1 MPRISYNP
9 GMRDPSAAIHVAK
22 IVRKHN
28 GKTYVSYLLRQSY
41 RQDGKVKHRT
51 LGNLSHLPERLIDIV
66 RRSLQGESFVTAG
79 EAFRTVATKPHGHV
93 EAVLAT
99 FGKLDLENV
108 IATKPSRQ
116 RSLILALIAQR
127 ILFPCSKLATT
138 RHWQTTT
145 LAEELAVA
153 DADSKQVYAAM
164 DWLLARQQDIEK
176 KLAQRHLAE
185 GVVVLYDV
193 SSSYYEGH
201 TCPLACYGHDRD
213 GKKGLPIIVYGLLAD
228 ARGRPVALD
237 VYPGNTADPATVPD
251 QVEKVRQRFG
261 LARVVLVGDRGML
274 TQTRIDTLQEYPGL
288 GWVSALRSE
297 SIRELIDKGILG
309 RSQFDR
315 VNLAE
320 ISSPDFPGERLLACY
335 NPLLAGQ
342 RHAKRQRLLTATEQ
356 LLGKLAAEVQRR
368 TEKPLTAVAIGLKAG
383 KVIGRYKMAKH
394 FRLHIADSSFA
405 WSRDEAAITRE
416 EQLDGIY
423 VIRTSEPETTF
434 APADCVRTYKSLS
447 LVEQAFRCLKG
458 LDLLVRPIHHRVDP
472 RVRAHLFLC
481 MLAYYVEWHM
491 RNALRPLL
499 FADEELEQD
508 RRERDPVKAAEVS
521 ESAKAKKKT
530 KQTAQGMTVHSFA
543 TLLAHLAS
551 RSRNTHQIV
560 SDPTGATFQQTTEPD
575 ALQTE
580 ALRLLNL

>member
-1 MPRISYNP
+1 
-9 GMRDPSAAIHVAK
+9 MRNPSAAIHVAK

-28 GKTYVSYLLRQSY
+28 GKTYVSYLLRHSY
-41 RQDGKVKHRT
+41 RQGDKVKHRT
-51 LGNLSHLPERLIDIV
+51 LGNLSHLPERLIDII
-66 RRSLQGESFVTAG
+66 RRSLQGESFVTTA
-79 EAFRTVATKPHGHV
+79 EAFRTVASKPHGHV
-93 EAVLAT
+93 EAVLTT
-99 FGKLDLENV
+99 FRKLDLEDLV
-108 IATKPSRQ
+108 ASKPSRQ

-138 RHWQTTT
+138 RRWHATT

-153 DADSKQVYAAM
+153 DADSKELYAAM
-164 DWLLARQQDIEK
+164 DWLLARQKDIER
-176 KLAQRHLAE
+176 KLARRHLAQ
-185 GVVVLYDV
+185 GAVVLYDV

-228 ARGRPVALD
+228 AHGRPVALD
-237 VYPGNTADPATVPD
+237 AYPGNTGDPATVPD

-261 LARVVLVGDRGML
+261 LARAVLVGDRGML
-274 TQTRIDTLQEYPGL
+274 TQTRIDILQEYPGL

-356 LLGKLAAEVQRR
+356 LLGKLAAEVERR
-368 TEKPLTAVAIGLKAG
+368 TEKPLSAVAIGLKAG

-394 FRLHIADSSFA
+394 FRLHIADGSFA

-423 VIRTSEPETTF
+423 VIRTSEPETRF
-434 APADCVRTYKSLS
+434 SAADCVRTYKSLS

-472 RVRAHLFLC
+472 RVRAHLFVC

-491 RNALRPLL
+491 REALRPLL

-508 RRERDPVKAAEVS
+508 RRKRDPVKPAEAS
-521 ESAKAKKKT
+521 ESANAKKQT
-530 KQTAQGMTVHSFA
+530 KQTAQGMTVHSFT

-575 ALQTE
+575 ALQAE